1 MHGLRELTNKSTRLE
16 QLKELLEIIADA
28 IDKRPGARD
37 LSQLSK
43 QYRET
48 LKEIEEIEGEK
59 HADNDIA
66 NLLRDRKSAG
76 RAGSVR
82 KGRAGV

>member
-1 MHGLRELTNKSTRLE
+1 MADRLE
-16 QLKELLEIIADA
+16 KLKALEAKLYVAMETAGNKEIAA
-28 IDKRPGARD
+28 IA
-37 LSQLSK
+37 K

-48 LKEIEEIEGEK
+48 VKEIEEIDGEK

-66 NLLRDRKSAG
+66 NILRDRKSAG

>member
-1 MHGLRELTNKSTRLE
+1 MADRLGKLKALE
-16 QLKELLEIIADA
+16 AKLYVAMETAGNKELAAL
-28 IDKRPGARD
+28 AR
-37 LSQLSK
+37 

-48 LKEIEEIEGEK
+48 VKEIEEIEGAGRTDDE
-59 HADNDIA
+59 IA
-66 NLLRDRKSAG
+66 VILRSRKSAG

>member
-1 MHGLRELTNKSTRLE
+1 MADRLE
-16 QLKELLEIIADA
+16 KLKALEAKLYVAMETAGNKEIAA
-28 IDKRPGARD
+28 IA
-37 LSQLSK
+37 K

-48 LKEIEEIEGEK
+48 VKEIEEIEGEK

-66 NLLRDRKSAG
+66 NILRDRKSAG

>member
-1 MHGLRELTNKSTRLE
+1 MADRLE
-16 QLKELLEIIADA
+16 KLKALEAKLYVAMETAGNKELASL
-28 IDKRPGARD
+28 AR
-37 LSQLSK
+37 

-48 LKEIEEIEGEK
+48 VKDIEEIEGAGK
-59 HADNDIA
+59 HDDEIA
-66 NLLRDRKSAG
+66 VILRTRKSAG